1 MDTSSHDQD
10 PISTRS
16 KSTNSSLS
24 TSSSNY
30 DTYLQLATE
39 KNPVMLLELDQDG
52 TIRYLSEL
60 WGDLVGPR
68 SSSQIADLIIG
79 SPEDK
84 FVFHRAM
91 EMMLVNDDV
100 SYTVT
105 FNVLSTKP
113 TTELEAKSD
122 KTYDVSDN
130 DNGNDN
136 ENENENED
144 QNESKNNSD
153 DNDKDSVD
161 EPEIITLEACG
172 ILMHDNVTQL
182 ATHSMWTVKLYNS
195 ALMSNDLHAVLPP
208 DFVKRLGFG
217 ATIFAEYLKSIEF
230 EQTVDERE
238 LPTPKM
244 ELCRVCETFVP
255 AWWLET
261 HSQNCVFE
269 HRIDSLVHLLHD
281 NLVEQLTLLQN
292 EPITEYKG
300 LPLKV
305 QSPSSQR
312 VIDSLKE
319 LCDIAININ
328 PSEIRLPNNPG
339 ASMEDILMNPVSLT
353 QGTERNLYD
362 FSPRTK
368 WNIENVQSWQLTMK
382 EEMEQDAGLSQL
394 AHDTIDLAKK
404 KVDAVLRLDNAMTY
418 SLKIKNEVNNW
429 VLQLI
434 LRQVENNRI
443 NMPLVMDYGSLGSLS
458 PNISPSEGFA
468 TPVEDKQELP
478 AAATLGSGNAV
489 NNKINYVRSINA
501 STSSITNAKIASP
514 QPHRA
519 QNDIFAN
526 SYLVNDSIPDPKR
539 EDTEL
544 SSQRDGRHSMNP
556 SSSSSS
562 RSATRPASKSL
573 SRSLTPKQRVDDER
587 PTLTNTDI
595 NNYLKNHMQN
605 SSNGEIMQKSDSSGI
620 SLPTIVST
628 KPHSIANSSSL
639 PKLRSTICLTP
650 GRGSPLPFPVT
661 TAQMSRRSSGCKLN
675 QEKSPVASPFAA
687 ARDFLTPEQ
696 HPTQLNLPKQPLSP
710 LLLATNQIKSSTP
723 SIKDYDVLKPISKG
737 AYGSV
742 YLARKKITGDYYAIK
757 VLKKSD
763 MIAKNQV
770 TNVKSERAIMMVQSD
785 KPYVARLYASFQN
798 RDNLFLVM
806 EYLPGGDLATLIKM
820 MGWLPEEWTK
830 QYISEVI
837 VGVDD
842 MHLNGITHHDLK
854 PNNLLID
861 SKGHIKLTD
870 FGLSRAGLVRRHKY
884 LPRSK
889 PLSFSNSNGKQSPGS
904 PSEMRVSNGGIG
916 NHNNSNN
923 SSVTSPKIRSSS
935 NNNLALHK
943 KNNSLQQE
951 NPESQNLTNSMND
964 GAMHESVREGST
976 TSSHSNMDIS
986 ALQRSDS
993 QVSFSILNISRSS
1006 TPTPPLLNIFHAR
1019 TNSNTSDMITDTS
1032 SLDLA
1037 LFHPEDSRQE
1047 KTFFGTPDYL
1057 APETI
1062 EGTGEDDQ
1070 CDWWSVGCILFE
1082 LLIGYPPFHAS
1093 TPEEVFKKIIS
1104 GAIQWPEFSSME
1116 EERELEA
1123 SHAKDLIINLLV
1135 VDPSKRLGFNGA
1147 QEIKDHP
1154 YFKNVDWD
1162 HVYEEEASFVP
1173 AVEHPED
1180 TDYFDLRGAEL
1191 EDFGGD
1197 EESDAYGEDVRDMYA
1212 SSGFTPLLNSED
1224 MTRRLPSS
1232 SAGTY
1237 HENNLHTPVS
1247 KLCISSVLESVSR
1260 ENSNR
1265 SSPTIKHFPL
1275 AIPPHMRDRRIS
1287 KLNDSQTEFG
1297 SFYFRNLSTL
1307 DKANK
1312 DAINRLKSEHLTD
1325 NPSTHRRTS
1334 SASHLSSSSESSN
1347 SKIRT
1352 GKASVSGS
1360 PGGSA
1365 VSKPVGLSES
1375 PSLRT
1380 SSPDRSTSMETGA
1393 MSRKGSSDN
1402 THSPASSCVL
1412 QFNDDSPTG
1421 TKLKSP
1427 LSPSNLTSPSTFAP
1441 SFSSNGPHRN
1451 RMMKKSSS
1459 QRTSSS
1465 DFSADE
1471 NDRLLAISKVNSLR
1485 YRRRSGRKSST
1496 GSEVGYHMDVLLC
1509 EPIPIHRYRFSKDL
1523 ESLGCTVVS
1532 VGAGDELVSRATSG
1546 IKFDLIITALK
1557 LPKLGAVDIV
1567 RLLKHTNS
1575 VNCTTPVVAVTNY
1588 YQEAISGN
1596 VFDDVLE
1603 KPVAYDHLRK
1613 VLAKYTLEKIQQQ
1626 EDTIVSDSDF

>member
-10 PISTRS
+10 SISIRS
-16 KSTNSSLS
+16 KSANSSLS

-30 DTYLQLATE
+30 DAYLRLATE

-60 WGDLVGPR
+60 WEEIVGPR
-68 SSSQIADLIIG
+68 NSSQIADLIIG
-79 SPEDK
+79 SQEDK
-84 FVFHRAM
+84 YVFHRAM
-91 EMMLVNDDV
+91 EMMMVNDDV

-113 TTELEAKSD
+113 TNEMEAKSD
-122 KTYDVSDN
+122 NTYDVSAADNDDDN
-130 DNGNDN
+130 DN
-136 ENENENED
+136 
-144 QNESKNNSD
+144 ESRNKSTKNSS
-153 DNDKDSVD
+153 DNDKDGID
-161 EPEIITLEACG
+161 EQEIITLEACG

-182 ATHSMWTVKLYNS
+182 ATHSMWTVKPYNS
-195 ALMSNDLHAVLPP
+195 ALMSNDLHAMLPP

-217 ATIFAEYLKSIEF
+217 ATIFAEFLKSIEF
-230 EQTVDERE
+230 EQIVDERE

-292 EPITEYKG
+292 EPITEYKT
-300 LPLKV
+300 LTLKA
-305 QSPSSQR
+305 QSPSSER

-328 PSEIRLPNNPG
+328 PSEIRLTNDPG
-339 ASMEDILMNPVSLT
+339 SSMEDILMNPVSLT
-353 QGTERNLYD
+353 QGNERNLYD

-418 SLKIKNEVNNW
+418 SMKIKNEVNNW

-434 LRQVENNRI
+434 LRQIENNRI
-443 NMPLVMDYGSLGSLS
+443 NMPLAMDYRSLASLS
-458 PNISPSEGFA
+458 PNISPSDGFA

-478 AAATLGSGNAV
+478 AAATLTSGNAV
-489 NNKINYVRSINA
+489 NNKINYVRSVNA
-501 STSSITNAKIASP
+501 STSSITNTKIASP

-526 SYLVNDSIPDPKR
+526 SYLVNDSIPEPKR
-539 EDTEL
+539 ESSEQGRL
-544 SSQRDGRHSMNP
+544 SMDP
-556 SSSSSS
+556 TSSSSS
-562 RSATRPASKSL
+562 RSATRPDSKSL
-573 SRSLTPKQRVDDER
+573 SRSLTPKQRVDDDR
-587 PTLTNTDI
+587 STLANSDI
-595 NNYLKNHMQN
+595 NNYLKKHMRN
-605 SSNGEIMQKSDSSGI
+605 ASNGEIMEKSDSSGV

-628 KPHSIANSSSL
+628 KPHSITNTSSI

-650 GRGSPLPFPVT
+650 GRGSPLPFPLT
-661 TAQMSRRSSGCKLN
+661 TTQMSRKNSGSKLN
-675 QEKSPVASPFAA
+675 QEKSPVVSPFAA

-696 HPTQLNLPKQPLSP
+696 HPTLLNLPNQPLSP

-723 SIKDYDVLKPISKG
+723 SIKDYDILKPISKG

-742 YLARKKITGDYYAIK
+742 YLARKKITGDYFAIK

-820 MGWLPEEWTK
+820 MGYLPEEWTK

-842 MHLNGITHHDLK
+842 MHQNGITHHDLK
-854 PNNLLID
+854 PDNLLID
-861 SKGHIKLTD
+861 SKGHVKLTD

-904 PSEMRVSNGGIG
+904 PSEVRFSNGSIST
-916 NHNNSNN
+916 HNNSNN
-923 SSVTSPKIRSSS
+923 NSIASPKIRSNS
-935 NNNLALHK
+935 NNNLTLHK
-943 KNNSLQQE
+943 RGNSLQQE
-951 NPESQNLTNSMND
+951 ITESQNATMMD
-964 GAMHESVREGST
+964 GAMHESVRQDSAS
-976 TSSHSNMDIS
+976 SSHSNMDIS

-993 QVSFSILNISRSS
+993 QLSFSILNISRSS
-1006 TPTPPLLNIFHAR
+1006 TPTPPILNVFHAR
-1019 TNSNTSDMITDTS
+1019 TNSNTSDIISDTGTM
-1032 SLDLA
+1032 DLA

-1047 KTFFGTPDYL
+1047 KSFFGTPDYL

-1062 EGTGEDDQ
+1062 EGTGEDAQ

-1104 GAIQWPEFSSME
+1104 GAIQWPEFSTVE
-1116 EERELEA
+1116 EEKELEA
-1123 SHAKDLIINLLV
+1123 SHAKDLIIKLLV

-1154 YFKNVDWD
+1154 YFKDVDWD
-1162 HVYEEEASFVP
+1162 RVYEEEASFVP

-1197 EESDAYGEDVRDMYA
+1197 EESDPCGEDVPDMYA

-1224 MTRRLPSS
+1224 TTKRLPGS
-1232 SAGTY
+1232 SAGSY
-1237 HENNLHTPVS
+1237 HESNLHTPVS
-1247 KLCISSVLESVSR
+1247 KLSISSVLESVSR

-1275 AIPPHMRDRRIS
+1275 AIPPHMRDRRVS

-1325 NPSTHRRTS
+1325 NPNVHRRTS
-1334 SASHLSSSSESSN
+1334 SASHLSSSSESSS

-1352 GKASVSGS
+1352 GKVSVSGS
-1360 PGGSA
+1360 PGGST
-1365 VSKPVGLSES
+1365 VGKPAGLSDS

-1380 SSPDRSTSMETGA
+1380 SSPDRSTSMETGPL
-1393 MSRKGSSDN
+1393 SRKGSGDN
-1402 THSPASSCVL
+1402 THSPASSCPL

-1427 LSPSNLTSPSTFAP
+1427 LSPSNLTSPSTFPP
-1441 SFSSNGPHRN
+1441 SFSSNGPQRT
-1451 RMMKKSSS
+1451 RMMQKSSS
-1459 QRTSSS
+1459 QRSSS
-1465 DFSADE
+1465 NDFSADE

-1496 GSEVGYHMDVLLC
+1496 GSEVGCHMDVLLC

-1588 YQEAISGN
+1588 YQEAIGGN
-1596 VFDDVLE
+1596 VFNDVLE